1 MGLLILLGCI
11 LLPIGMLCGAASVNE
26 YDKYVK
32 LIEENKKLDEKN
44 KKLDEEREKLN
55 ELYRKRT
62 ELKRLKKELG
72 LGDE

>member
-32 LIEENKKLDEKN
+32 LIEENKKLDE
-44 KKLDEEREKLN
+44 EMEKLN

-62 ELKRLKKELG
+62 ELKRLKRELG